1 MTKII
6 YVDPRNAAQT
16 VDLADGTSLMQ
27 GALASGVDGIVAE
40 CGGNAMCAT
49 CHVYIESERIADLPL
64 MSEEENALLEGV
76 AAPRKS
82 NSRLS
87 CQVKVHVGLERM
99 TIYVAPA
106 Q

>member
-1 MTKII
+1 MTKIV
-6 YVDPRNAAQT
+6 YVTPGNAAQT
-16 VDLADGTSLMQ
+16 VDLADGTSVMQ
-27 GALASGVDGIVAE
+27 GALANGIDGIVAE

-49 CHVYIESERIADLPL
+49 CHVYIESGRVSDLPL

-76 AAPRKS
+76 AAPRKL

-87 CQVKVHVGLERM
+87 CQVKVHVGLEGM
-99 TIYVAPA
+99 TIYVAPT